1 MSRVCPSCGKESKN
15 LKSRFC
21 SDCGQP
27 LPAVDSQEEE
37 LLESLPEQGEPKDQA
52 EAIPVDECQ
61 DQVEA
66 AEVTRVLPESEPK
79 PESPADG
86 SPEAETPQ
94 EKSPEETQEASLAE
108 LGLPEHPRLVV
119 REPGEPQWEVTFDQD
134 TFTMGRRSDN
144 DVVLSPNYVSGHHGL
159 FERRDGDWHYVDLGS
174 TNGTFVNGQPMQSA
188 ILGDGDILRI
198 GDLQGNSVSL
208 TFRTAEVAAPVPN
221 VISVGATDL
230 GMKPS
235 VIIGRNSQAD
245 IPLAA
250 PIVSWEHARLDLTD
264 QGHVLTD
271 LGSTN
276 GTFVNGE
283 RLARPCLLKPGDV
296 VQIGPFTLVYE
307 ASGFQQYA
315 TTGGVRLDGMGLV
328 RDANRGRR
336 KKRILYGIDLSVYPR
351 EFVAIVGT
359 SGAGKS
365 TLLMA
370 LNGFARANEGQVL
383 ANGDDLY
390 DQFDLYRTLV
400 GYVPQ
405 DEIIHNDLTVAE
417 ALRYAAQLRLPSDTS
432 AEEIERRVNRVLEQ
446 VEMVGQKEQV
456 VSSLSGGQRQRVSIA
471 VELLAEPNLFFLDEP
486 TSGLDPGLEKKMMHT
501 LRRLADGGRT
511 ILLVTHA
518 TANIVQCDHVCFL
531 SQGRMVYFGPPEEA
545 LEYFGVQSG
554 DFADIYARLDDPDP
568 ETAREKAIA
577 SEEAFK
583 QSAQYQKYVADRLG
597 QVSQVRRAASQGKA
611 RPRSKVS
618 MVRQFSVLTRRYFD
632 LVRRDKL
639 LMAVLW
645 AVMPIIGSLVL
656 LVSDSN
662 WLVGNERAEIRSLL
676 QAELAETGKSVA
688 IYNVVSDTQILLF
701 IMTLAAVLLGLFAA
715 VYEIVKEWP
724 IYQRERMVSVRVL
737 PYIAS
742 KVVVLGGFALIQCAL
757 LMLVIGFRVG
767 YPTEGVILPA
777 LLEIYITLVLG
788 TLTAILMG
796 LLISAIVP
804 NANAVIYI
812 VFLVLFFQMI
822 FAGVLFNL
830 PGITEHFSNL
840 TLTRWTME
848 GLGTSVDV
856 ERLGSRTML
865 RLLPGTIVERV
876 EVEVEK
882 RADDWEPVTVVTKT
896 QMVAV
901 PIQPDP
907 VLPVVTYTVPITVPQ
922 VVKNE
927 PVTVTETVT
936 KTVTI
941 EPGPM
946 NIQDRQ
952 EFRIQYTRSAGH
964 LLRAWGLL
972 VGFGLVFSLAIAG
985 VLRRKDVR

>member
-1 MSRVCPSCGKESKN
+1 MAPVCRSCGTESK
-15 LKSRFC
+15 KSDARFC
-21 SDCGQP
+21 SVCGESLSDVVP
-27 LPAVDSQEEE
+27 VEEE
-37 LLESLPEQGEPKDQA
+37 PSEE
-52 EAIPVDECQ
+52 V
-61 DQVEA
+61 QVEA
-66 AEVTRVLPESEPK
+66 KV
-79 PESPADG
+79 
-86 SPEAETPQ
+86 AETASLEEDAADEIPVVGEQ
-94 EKSPEETQEASLAE
+94 PEKDAPEEEPPPEETQRARPVE
-108 LGLPEHPRLVV
+108 LGLPEHPRLTV
-119 REPGEPQWEVTFDQD
+119 REPGESQWEVVLDRD
-134 TFTMGRRSDN
+134 VFTIGRRSDN
-144 DVVLSPNYVSGHHGL
+144 DIVLSPNYVSGYHGRL
-159 FERRDGDWHYVDLGS
+159 EQRDGVWHYVDLGS
-174 TNGTFVNGQPMQSA
+174 TNGTSINGQYMPSA
-188 ILGDGDILRI
+188 VLNEGDILRI
-198 GDLQGNSVSL
+198 GDPEGNSVGL
-208 TFRTAEVAAPVPN
+208 TFRTAESATPVSN
-221 VISVGATDL
+221 VVSVGATDL
-230 GMKPS
+230 GMKTS
-235 VIIGRNSQAD
+235 VTIGRNPQAD
-245 IPLAA
+245 IPLSA

-264 QGHVLTD
+264 LGHVLTD

-283 RLARPCLLKPGDV
+283 QLTQPCLLRPEDV
-296 VQIGPFTLVYE
+296 VRIGPFTLVYE
-307 ASGFQQYA
+307 TTGFQKYA
-315 TTGGVRLDGMGLV
+315 STGGVRLDGIGLV
-328 RDANRGRR
+328 RDAKNGRG
-336 KKRILYGIDLSVYPR
+336 KKRILHGIDLSIYPR

-383 ANGDDLY
+383 ANGEDLY
-390 DQFDLYRTLV
+390 AQFDLYRTLV

-405 DEIIHNDLTVAE
+405 DEIIHNDLTVDR
-417 ALRYAAQLRLPSDTS
+417 ALRYSAQLRLPSDTS
-432 AEEIERRVNRVLEQ
+432 AEEIERRIDRVLDQ
-446 VEMVGQKEQV
+446 VEMVGQKEQT

-545 LEYFGVQSG
+545 LEFFDVKSG

-568 ETAREKAIA
+568 KVAREKALTG
-577 SEEAFK
+577 EEAFK
-583 QSAQYQKYVADRLG
+583 QSAQYQKYVADRQQQLP
-597 QVSQVRRAASQGKA
+597 QVQQAASKGRP
-611 RPRSKVS
+611 RPRSRVS
-618 MVRQFSVLTRRYFD
+618 LLRQFFVLTRRYFD

-639 LMAVLW
+639 LLAVLW
-645 AVMPIIGSLVL
+645 AVMPIIGALVL

-662 WLVGNERAEIRSLL
+662 WLVGNTRAEIRNLL
-676 QAELAETGKSVA
+676 QAELVETGKNVA
-688 IYNVVSDTQILLF
+688 VYNVVGDTQILLF

-742 KVVVLGGFALIQCAL
+742 KVVVLGSFALIQCFL
-757 LMLVIGFRVG
+757 LMLVIGIRVG

-777 LLEIYITLVLG
+777 LLEIYITLVLA

-804 NANAVIYI
+804 NANSVIYI

-848 GLGTSVDV
+848 GLGTSVDIDK
-856 ERLGSRTML
+856 LGTRTTF
-865 RLLPGTIVERV
+865 RLLPGSIVEQV

-882 RADDWEPVTVVTKT
+882 LSDDWEPGS
-896 QMVAV
+896 
-901 PIQPDP
+901 
-907 VLPVVTYTVPITVPQ
+907 
-922 VVKNE
+922 E
-927 PVTVTETVT
+927 PVIVTETVT

-941 EPGPM
+941 EPRPM
-946 NIQDRQ
+946 NIQDKQ

-964 LLRAWGLL
+964 LLKTWLL
-972 VGFGLVFSLAIAG
+972 LIGFGLFFSLTIAI